1 MSLPYRPNVN
11 YGREYRLLSTYIS
24 CYSSVSNQKNKDPL
38 VTCFLKMQEESSTYS
53 LHVQDREKLV
63 VKEEGI
69 KSLTRDHQ
77 ATTDVDSKLTS
88 QVDELLEDFK
98 SGHEALKRDFEEMD

>member
-1 MSLPYRPNVN
+1 
-11 YGREYRLLSTYIS
+11 
-24 CYSSVSNQKNKDPL
+24 
-38 VTCFLKMQEESSTYS
+38 MQEESSTYS